1 MPDDLLTYSY
11 ERQRKPYCKSTN
23 NLSQA
28 QQLITGFIMHLFFN
42 TKLASFCK
50 KTFVDIF
57 LMRDLHNKERYLA

>member
-1 MPDDLLTYSY
+1 MSGDLLAHPY
-11 ERQRKPYCKSTN
+11 ERQGKPQCKSN
-23 NLSQA
+23 SNLSQV